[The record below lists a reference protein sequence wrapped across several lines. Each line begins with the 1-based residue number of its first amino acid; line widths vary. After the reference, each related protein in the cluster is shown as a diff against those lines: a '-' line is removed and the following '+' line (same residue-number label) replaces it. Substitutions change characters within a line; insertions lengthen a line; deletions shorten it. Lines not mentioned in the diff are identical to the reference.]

1 MTLKNKPLTEV
12 DNADLDSS
20 ASWLGDE
27 LRAIG
32 YNETPRKVI
41 NDHNAWGDT
50 VQEFLDSLDVFDN
63 TEDERFA
70 GTFSSWLRKSRPY
83 QVLIA
88 TRGTNGNGGQFT
100 DPNDLEIGY
109 ASQLDKFEPV
119 AYRLSELRQH
129 WKDAGAVGDS
139 DPNDIT
145 AWELHET
152 DEDGYLTGAIV
163 RVYFE
168 T

>member
-1 MTLKNKPLTEV
+1 MKNKLLTEI
-12 DNADLDSS
+12 DDADLDSS

-32 YNETPRKVI
+32 YEETPRKVI

-50 VQEFLDSLDVFDN
+50 AQEFLDSLDVFDQ
-63 TEDERFA
+63 TRDERFA
-70 GTFSSWLRKSRPY
+70 GTFNSWLQKSRPY

-88 TRGTNGNGGQFT
+88 TLGLNGNGGQFA
-100 DPNDLEIGY
+100 DPDDLEDGY
-109 ASQLDKFEPV
+109 VGRLDRFEPV
-119 AYRLSELRQH
+119 TYRLSELRQH

-139 DPNDIT
+139 DPNNIT

-152 DEDGYLTGAIV
+152 DKEGYLTGSKV

-168 T
+168 I